1 MIQLYQEVIKM
12 EDSILQ
18 IAELIELDTEVEL
31 EKMAQEILE
40 EQKKDA

>member
-1 MIQLYQEVIKM
+1 M

-40 EQKKDA
+40 EQKKGCIASFLF